1 MENITFKG
9 KSIEEVVSERA
20 IDIKTVWNT
29 AIPSLENSIV
39 IVKLTFDNT
48 FFLNADNWCEEDI
61 RLFIAIM
68 CNHCWSMKL
77 HAVSGNIYY
86 LV

>member
-9 KSIEEVVSERA
+9 KSIEEVISERA

-39 IVKLTFDNT
+39 IVKRTFDNT
-48 FFLNADNWCEEDI
+48 FFLNADNWSEEDI
-61 RLFIAIM
+61 RLFISIM
-68 CNHCWSMKL
+68 CNHCWGMKL

>member
-9 KSIEEVVSERA
+9 KELSEVIAERG

-39 IVKLTFDNT
+39 IVKRTYDST
-48 FFLNADNWCEEDI
+48 FFLNVDGWTEADI
-61 RLFIAIM
+61 RTFIAIM
-68 CNHCWSMKL
+68 CNHHWGMRL

>member
-9 KSIEEVVSERA
+9 KDISEIIAERG

-39 IVKLTFDNT
+39 IVKRTYDNT
-48 FFLNADNWCEEDI
+48 FFLNVDGWTEADI
-61 RLFIAIM
+61 RTFIAIM
-68 CNHCWSMKL
+68 CNHDWNMRL